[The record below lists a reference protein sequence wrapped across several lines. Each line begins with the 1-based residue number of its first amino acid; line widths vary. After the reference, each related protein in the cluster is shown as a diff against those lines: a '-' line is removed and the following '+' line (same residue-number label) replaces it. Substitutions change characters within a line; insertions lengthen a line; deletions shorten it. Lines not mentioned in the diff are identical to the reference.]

1 MAYGE
6 TKVYFD
12 GSHYIAIPHTEGVS
26 RKRPKVAE
34 ELITVISETEDVPD
48 MEPDAFEDGN
58 FPLSTTEDI
67 CIDEDTTDEE
77 NEEETPSTPPKKCVR
92 MTRKELFNALY
103 AEYLFVKRSERRK
116 KLIKG
121 MRPYFPTDAATE
133 EYVEANLKRK
143 ERNLISRRIRMTR
156 KANLQEW
163 NYFCTFTYDEKKH
176 SESSYKKTLKKTL
189 QNLSSRKGW
198 KYMGCFERSP
208 KKRLHFHGLFY
219 VPEGTMPGMF
229 TQKSHY
235 SFSEHK
241 RKTINESI
249 YFLEK
254 FGVNDFEPIDDRVRI
269 GNALSYIMKY
279 IEKSGEPIL
288 YSKGLAQY
296 FISDIID
303 DDIVC
308 RIGMEEQKFLLFD
321 DFLCFDEGVYI
332 GQVSHDT
339 IKQMRKTN

>member
-12 GSHYIAIPHTEGVS
+12 GSHYIAIPHTTGIS
-26 RKRPKVAE
+26 RKRPKMPE
-34 ELITVISETEDVPD
+34 ELITVEEADDTPEVPDDVTESGDFSLSATEDFAV
-48 MEPDAFEDGN
+48 
-58 FPLSTTEDI
+58 
-67 CIDEDTTDEE
+67 DEE
-77 NEEETPSTPPKKCVR
+77 PPKEEDEQETPEKSPKRGVK
-92 MTRKELFNALY
+92 MTRKELFNTLY
-103 AEYLFVKRSERRK
+103 AEYLFMKRSERRK

-121 MRPYFPTDAATE
+121 MRPYFPTEDATVD
-133 EYVEANLKRK
+133 YVEANLQRK
-143 ERNLISRRIRMTR
+143 ERNLIARRIRMTR

-163 NYFCTFTYDEKKH
+163 NYFCTFTYDEKKM
-176 SESSYKKTLKKTL
+176 SEGHFKKYLKQTI
-189 QNLSSRKGW
+189 QHLSSRKGW

-219 VPEGTMPGMF
+219 VPDGTMPGMF

-235 SFSEHK
+235 SFSEHN

-254 FGVNDFEPIDDRVRI
+254 FGVNDFERVDDNVRI

-279 IEKSGEPIL
+279 IEKSGEPIV
-288 YSKGLAQY
+288 YSKGLPQF

-308 RIGMEEQKFLLFD
+308 RVGSEEKKLLLFD
-321 DFLCFDEGVYI
+321 DFSCWDEGVYM
-332 GQVSHDT
+332 GQVSPDV
-339 IKQMRKTN
+339 IKEMRKSN